1 MITLIEQPLLIFF
14 RLSTIRTADK
24 IVAIKDGQ
32 VVETGS
38 HEELMDFKGLYY
50 SLVLAQTNEHSDSLD
65 SIEYPGTDSRNLAYS
80 NKNVDISQSLYV
92 SINIHLFINIEKSVE
107 DGAANGENLDEVID
121 LSLPPLSSMVSSS
134 TVLSVPA
141 MPSSTR
147 LNNFVTAESNAGQSA
162 SITQVIKNCSNEK

>member
-1 MITLIEQPLLIFF
+1 MTLIKQTFLIYF

-65 SIEYPGTDSRNLAYS
+65 SIEYPGTSRQE
-80 NKNVDISQSLYV
+80 VDI
-92 SINIHLFINIEKSVE
+92 
-107 DGAANGENLDEVID
+107 
-121 LSLPPLSSMVSSS
+121 
-134 TVLSVPA
+134 
-141 MPSSTR
+141 
-147 LNNFVTAESNAGQSA
+147 
-162 SITQVIKNCSNEK
+162 